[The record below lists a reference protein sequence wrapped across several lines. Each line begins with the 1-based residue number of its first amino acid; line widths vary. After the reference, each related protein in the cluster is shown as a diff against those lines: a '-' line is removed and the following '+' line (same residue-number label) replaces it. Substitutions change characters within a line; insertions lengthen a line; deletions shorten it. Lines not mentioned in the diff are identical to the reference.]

1 MIAKDMI
8 LRIGR
13 KGHYGNNQELAGGEV
28 HPMDKEEEIFRD
40 LLEKVRTG
48 NFDDEYLQ
56 RLGELEQVTRDPAL
70 VPVFAAYYA
79 AYLDEWEQA
88 RLFAEKAYRYR
99 QINTFIWLML
109 VEIYGHLEPDYHLQM
124 MFFQG
129 LCKRFVDMSVQIPCF
144 EYDEEKSAYLA
155 GTAVSSEAPFYFYPR
170 GSGEKET
177 WHIKSACG
185 EFLPGQL
192 EDAEY
197 KYYCGVYNA
206 TGFTN
211 TAVLLP
217 QIFQQHDLRN
227 VYCYANFNF
236 DIMRAKLTRREK
248 ICLSEHTPCVVPVAG
263 RRATQEAQLRDGT
276 WRAQYELGEQEF
288 RFLRLEQ
295 DTEISSDEEMVVG
308 TPIVLRHSPKRHKLV
323 LSLFLDSLSWGQ
335 MKKEGYAQVPHLME
349 FFQKGIIFDNAY
361 SESEYTFPSI
371 ANIETG
377 MHTER
382 CQIFNDKVFTRLNP
396 EIKTIS
402 EQMHKLGYYCST
414 VMSDMRGVYDDVTRG
429 MDRLVGYPYI
439 EWRTYEGVKRLLD
452 QLEAFEECDQYVVMQ
467 ISDPHVTSIYQPK
480 ELWTQTHVPVMDM
493 FFNPKSQETSV
504 REVGTYDQRVNNLY
518 NIRRMDEMLQ
528 LVFDYLSSYYD
539 EDEYVV
545 QAYSDHGVAI
555 YEKYPYYF
563 SETQCGSALML
574 RGAGVPQIGRV
585 QELVSLL
592 DIYPMMMRTVGFEAP
607 QGQLDGCLPK
617 AFGGPGRQSVLS
629 QSIFPGQTY
638 KMCLRDEAYEFRLE
652 TKAKTRMDGTIDM
665 SEYTTELYTR
675 DSRHMRVQEPSVE
688 QRFLAQ
694 ALEHT
699 ASFAHPFAL

>member
-1 MIAKDMI
+1 M
-8 LRIGR
+8 
-13 KGHYGNNQELAGGEV
+13 E
-28 HPMDKEEEIFRD
+28 KEEAIFQD
-40 LLEKVRTG
+40 LLEKVRTDKL
-48 NFDDEYLQ
+48 DDAYLQ

-70 VPVFAAYYA
+70 VPVFAACYA
-79 AYLDEWEQA
+79 MYLGEWEQA

-99 QINTFIWLML
+99 HINVFIWLML
-109 VEIYGHLEPDYHLQM
+109 VEIYKHLGSAYHLQLRL
-124 MFFQG
+124 FQG
-129 LCKRFVDMSVQIPCF
+129 LCRRFVDMSAQTPSF
-144 EYDEEKSAYLA
+144 ADDEEKSAYLTGA
-155 GTAVSSEAPFYFYPR
+155 LFPSEAPFYFAPR
-170 GSGEKET
+170 GSGENET
-177 WHIKSACG
+177 WHLQSACG

-192 EDAEY
+192 DGADY

-217 QIFQQHDLRN
+217 RIFQQHDVRN

-236 DIMRAKLTRREK
+236 DIMKAKLTRREK
-248 ICLSEHTPCVVPVAG
+248 ICLPGHTPCVVPVAG
-263 RRATQEAQLRDGT
+263 RKATQEATVRDGT
-276 WRAQYELGEQEF
+276 YRAQYELGEQEF
-288 RFLRLEQ
+288 RFLRLEK
-295 DTEISSDEEMVVG
+295 DTEITSDEEMVIGAPV
-308 TPIVLRHSPKRHKLV
+308 VLRHSKKRHKLV

-335 MKKEGYAQVPHLME
+335 MKKENYAQVPHLLE
-349 FFQKGIIFDNAY
+349 FFQKGVIFDNAY
-361 SESEYTFPSI
+361 SESEYTFPSV

-382 CQIFNDKVFTRLNP
+382 CQIFNDKVFTQLNP
-396 EIKTIS
+396 DIKTIS
-402 EQMHKLGYYCST
+402 EQMHELGYYCTT
-414 VMSDMRGVYDDVTRG
+414 VMSDMRGVYDNVTRG

-480 ELWTQTHVPVMDM
+480 ELWTQIHVPVMDM
-493 FFNPKSQETSV
+493 FFNPKVYEASV
-504 REVGTYDQRVNNLY
+504 REAGTYDQRLNNLY

-528 LVFDYLSSYYD
+528 LVFDYLRSHYD

-555 YEKYPYYF
+555 YEQKPYYF
-563 SETQCGSALML
+563 SETQCGTALML
-574 RGAGVPQIGRV
+574 RGAGVPQLGRV

-592 DIYPMMMRTVGFEAP
+592 DIYPMLMQTVGFEAP
-607 QGQLDGCLPK
+607 PGQLDGCLPK

-638 KMCLRDEAYEFRLE
+638 KLCLRDKDYEFRLE
-652 TKAKTRMDGTIDM
+652 TKSETRMDGTIDM

-675 DSRHMRVQEPSVE
+675 DSRHKRVQEPSVE
-688 QRFLAQ
+688 QRFLAK